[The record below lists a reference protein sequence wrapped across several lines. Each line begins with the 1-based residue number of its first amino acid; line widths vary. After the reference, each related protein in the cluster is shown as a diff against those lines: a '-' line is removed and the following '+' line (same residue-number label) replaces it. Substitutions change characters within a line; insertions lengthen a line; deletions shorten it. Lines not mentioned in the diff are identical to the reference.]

1 MLRQFATLLLWLNL
15 LIAVVCSHETHD
27 YVRLW
32 FFLLCIRLSWLY
44 TRDGDNSAAAE
55 AAAVVIMVLMVLMV
69 LLLLMMMVIMVLVV
83 LVLVL
88 VVLVLAVLV
97 LVLINGI
104 HAGILC
110 QGRTTSSQLQPR
122 MLLVHLRP

>member
-69 LLLLMMMVIMVLVV
+69 LLLLVMMVIMVLVV
-83 LVLVL
+83 LVLV
-88 VVLVLAVLV
+88 VLVLVVLV